1 MYKSIGINLSKDLDA
16 STKRIKVPAITQ
28 RNYYKEL
35 NNCEEEY
42 INFYKSNSDNDN
54 IEYDENLNYLDD
66 DYENED
72 YCCCED
78 SYLMDKLK
86 NLDSKIL
93 IGASVGALIGCISL
107 YMLIKKR

>member
-42 INFYKSNSDNDN
+42 INFYKSNSDNDD
-54 IEYDENLNYLDD
+54 IEYDENLNFLDD
-66 DYENED
+66 DYENND
-72 YCCCED
+72 DCCCEE

>member
-42 INFYKSNSDNDN
+42 INFYKSNSDNDD
-54 IEYDENLNYLDD
+54 IEYDDNLNYLDD
-66 DYENED
+66 DYEND
-72 YCCCED
+72 DNCCCEE
-78 SYLMDKLK
+78 SYLMNKLK

-107 YMLIKKR
+107 YMLIKRR

>member
-35 NNCEEEY
+35 NNYEEEY

-54 IEYDENLNYLDD
+54 IEYDENLDYLDD
-66 DYENED
+66 DYEND
-72 YCCCED
+72 DCCCCED

-93 IGASVGALIGCISL
+93 IGASVGALLGCVSL
-107 YMLIKKR
+107 YILLKKR

>member
-54 IEYDENLNYLDD
+54 IEYDENLDYLDE
-66 DYENED
+66 DYEND
-72 YCCCED
+72 DCCCCED

-93 IGASVGALIGCISL
+93 VGASVGALIGCISL
-107 YMLIKKR
+107 YILLKKR